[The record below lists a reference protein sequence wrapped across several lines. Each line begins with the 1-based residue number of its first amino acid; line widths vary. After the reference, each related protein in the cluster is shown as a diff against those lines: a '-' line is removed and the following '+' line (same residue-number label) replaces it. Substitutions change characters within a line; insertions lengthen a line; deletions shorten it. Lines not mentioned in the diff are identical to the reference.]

1 MHEHIDLIR
10 SGDLR
15 NLLQTSG
22 ADITL
27 ADGTVLPTL
36 GTVIPSAQG
45 LPVGATYNFM
55 VKRDLP
61 PEVLEE
67 IADAFRAAATSDG
80 FLEMLNS
87 KFFIS
92 DVKIGEE
99 ADREGALME
108 AITAETFNKFQDQIG
123 AEVKTAAELGLPAPA
138 DFDTWWPP
146 EGYVPP
152 PIGSDS

>member
-1 MHEHIDLIR
+1 M
-10 SGDLR
+10 
-15 NLLQTSG
+15 
-22 ADITL
+22 
-27 ADGTVLPTL
+27 
-36 GTVIPSAQG
+36 
-45 LPVGATYNFM
+45 GATYNFM

-61 PEVLEE
+61 PEVLQE
-67 IADAFRAAATSDG
+67 IAAAFQAAATSDG
-80 FLEMLNS
+80 FLEMINS

-108 AITAETFNKFQDQIG
+108 SITAEIFNKFQDQIG

-146 EGYVPP
+146 EGYVAP
-152 PIGSDS
+152 PIGSKS